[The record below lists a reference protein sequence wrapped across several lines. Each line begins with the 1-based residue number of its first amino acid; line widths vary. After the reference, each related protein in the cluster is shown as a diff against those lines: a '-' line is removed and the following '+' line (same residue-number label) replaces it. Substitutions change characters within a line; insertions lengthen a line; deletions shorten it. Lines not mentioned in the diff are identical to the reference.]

1 MVGVSV
7 VSWGLCQPTAHAD
20 SGDEWQPITDQPT
33 LVGTYDEN
41 NFPDEIWTPVT
52 TDADYHDVLSD
63 GDRAALPTGEDVPT
77 ATPTKERT
85 PVDFGQV
92 NLPDQGQVTV
102 VSEAGDADQQ
112 ATQQLAGQSDQVTQQ
127 QNSSQQDQQQVTHQ
141 QSGLQQQQQQVTHQ
155 QNGDQQVGGQT
166 QQNTQQQSGLQIQI
180 QVPQQLQTNQVGNQ
194 YLAIEITGIKELQQ
208 LQRRQVQV
216 LIGGK
221 PIAAGMI
228 SDFRCEQGR
237 VKLLL
242 ADQTIVDTMD
252 HVQRLVSY
260 AGQPLTIILP
270 FVSRQSQAQ
279 AVHVQVEY
287 GTGQRSSDGTTV
299 EERQVSQHLEA
310 TTVIDWLKQ
319 HLANFDLHPTVINHD
334 DHSVTNTDNHH
345 DVTNTTVISQPNQQA
360 GATAAQSTVVDEHN
374 RQVEVPNITIIDRH
388 DVTNNN
394 YHQVTNDNHQV
405 TNNNYYQVTND
416 NHQTVT
422 NQDRHDVVTNRNHHD
437 VITNHDHHDVI
448 SNQDRHD
455 VTTTQVKQADQTVAS
470 HQAVVTATQ
479 QITGTNQTGKRMVML
494 TRTQL
499 VGLLQQAM
507 RHANQVSGRFNQQGS
522 WRLGAVRSNSMPA
535 VQTAKATEQV
545 RLPQTGA
552 SNPLAVIGLGL
563 VLLFATGLVIKKV
576 Y

>member
-1 MVGVSV
+1 MKHLPINRDRKWCRWAFVLVGVSV

-63 GDRAALPTGEDVPT
+63 GDRASLPAGEAVPT
-77 ATPTKERT
+77 ATPTQERT
-85 PVDFGQV
+85 SVDFGQV

-112 ATQQLAGQSDQVTQQ
+112 ATQQ
-127 QNSSQQDQQQVTHQ
+127 
-141 QSGLQQQQQQVTHQ
+141 QSGLKQHQQQVTHQ
-155 QNGDQQVGGQT
+155 QNGAQQVDGQT
-166 QQNTQQQSGLQIQI
+166 QQNDQQQAGLQIQL
-180 QVPQQLQTNQVGNQ
+180 QVPQQLQTNQAGNQ

-208 LQRRQVQV
+208 LQLRQVQV

-237 VKLLL
+237 VKVLL

-252 HVQRLVSY
+252 HVQRLASY

-299 EERQVSQHLEA
+299 EERQASQRLEA

-345 DVTNTTVISQPNQQA
+345 DVTNTTVISQPNRQA
-360 GATAAQSTVVDEHN
+360 GATAAQSTVAAEHN

-388 DVTNNN
+388 DVT
-394 YHQVTNDNHQV
+394 
-405 TNNNYYQVTND
+405 
-416 NHQTVT
+416 
-422 NQDRHDVVTNRNHHD
+422 
-437 VITNHDHHDVI
+437 
-448 SNQDRHD
+448 
-455 VTTTQVKQADQTVAS
+455 
-470 HQAVVTATQ
+470 
-479 QITGTNQTGKRMVML
+479 
-494 TRTQL
+494 
-499 VGLLQQAM
+499 
-507 RHANQVSGRFNQQGS
+507 
-522 WRLGAVRSNSMPA
+522 
-535 VQTAKATEQV
+535 
-545 RLPQTGA
+545 
-552 SNPLAVIGLGL
+552 
-563 VLLFATGLVIKKV
+563 
-576 Y
+576 